1 MSMVQLFHRN
11 MSNLQE
17 SSRIAEWIV
26 GFTDGEGCFSV
37 SIFRNKTAKLGWQV
51 FPEFVIAQGEK
62 SLAALHI
69 FEDYFGCGKIYVNKR
84 YDNHHEPLYRY
95 CVRTVD
101 DLDGK
106 IIPFFS
112 MHELRTAKSKDFAL
126 FARIITLMQK
136 REHLTLEG
144 MITIA
149 RLVEKMNHKK
159 ASNFLKSSEAI
170 RCAS

>member
-1 MSMVQLFHRN
+1 MVQLFHRF

-17 SSRIAEWIV
+17 RLKIEEWIV

-37 SIFRNKTAKLGWQV
+37 SIFRNSTTKLGWQV

-69 FEDYFGCGKIYVNKR
+69 FEDYFGCGKIYINKR
-84 YDNHHEPLYRY
+84 YDNHHEHLYRY
-95 CVRTVD
+95 CVRTVA
-101 DLDGK
+101 DLDSK

-112 MHELRTAKSKDFAL
+112 NHELRTAKSTDFEL
-126 FARIITLMQK
+126 FTQVITLMK
-136 REHLTLEG
+136 ERKHLTQEG
-144 MITIA
+144 LTKIA
-149 RLVEKMNHKK
+149 RIVEKMNRKK